1 MAWPLNDLRQTHKL
15 ARMHRVLAGLLL
27 FFLLSGSSVAQKKD
41 IPVTKNFA
49 YGLGEQ
55 LEYRVHFGLFT
66 VGKAMTY
73 VDKNYH
79 TYNSRPCYK
88 VDAYGET
95 SDWISW
101 VAKVNDNW
109 GAYIDT
115 ASLLTHM
122 AWRKLREGKYRRDEE
137 AFFDHG
143 KRKVE
148 VKVKNRETGAIES
161 KTYDVPPNAK
171 DLVAGFLF
179 LRIIDFKKVAIGDTL
194 TISGFLEDA
203 SYNLKI
209 VYKGKEVIET
219 KIGKIPCLRLSPVM
233 PKNSL
238 FDGENSV
245 LCWISDDLNRI
256 PIKLQAKM
264 FIGNTGLELIRFR
277 GLRNQLKIIF

>member
-1 MAWPLNDLRQTHKL
+1 MK
-15 ARMHRVLAGLLL
+15 RVLMGCLML
-27 FFLLSGSSVAQKKD
+27 FLLSGFLAVSQRET
-41 IPVTKNFA
+41 PVTRNIS
-49 YGLGEQ
+49 YGVGEE
-55 LEYRVHFGLFT
+55 LEYRAHFGMFT
-66 VGKAMTY
+66 VGKGTTR
-73 VDKNYH
+73 VDKKFH
-79 TYNSRPCYK
+79 TVNSRTCYK

-115 ASLLTHM
+115 TTLLTHM
-122 AWRKLREGKYRRDEE
+122 AYRKLREGKYTRDEE
-137 AFFDHG
+137 VSFDHE
-143 KRKVE
+143 KRKAE
-148 VKVKNRETGAIES
+148 VKVKNRDTGAYET
-161 KTYDVPPNAK
+161 KLYDVPVNAK

-179 LRIIDFKKVAIGDTL
+179 LRVIDFTKMAKGDTI

-209 VYKGKEVIET
+209 IYTGKEILSTRV
-219 KIGKIPCLRLSPVM
+219 GKIQCLRLRPVM
-233 PKNSL
+233 PKNSM

-256 PIKLQAKM
+256 PVKLQAKM

-277 GLRNQLKIIF
+277 GLRNQLKIVF

>member
-1 MAWPLNDLRQTHKL
+1 MKPFLQGVIILI
-15 ARMHRVLAGLLL
+15 
-27 FFLLSGSSVAQKKD
+27 LLSGFAATVQKET
-41 IPVTKNFA
+41 PVTRNIA
-49 YGLGEQ
+49 YGVGEE
-55 LEYRVHFGLFT
+55 LEYRAHFGMFT
-66 VGKAMTY
+66 VGKGITR
-73 VDKNYH
+73 VDKSLH
-79 TYNSRPCYK
+79 TVNARACYK

-115 ASLLTHM
+115 ATLLTHV
-122 AWRKLREGKYRRDEE
+122 AYRKLREGKYTRDEE
-137 AFFDHG
+137 VLFNHD
-143 KRKVE
+143 KRKAE
-148 VKVKNRETGAIES
+148 VKVKNRDTGVFES
-161 KTYDVPPNAK
+161 KTYDVPVNAK

-179 LRIIDFKKVAIGDTL
+179 LRVIDFTRVAKGDTI

-209 VYKGKEVIET
+209 IYTGKEVINT
-219 KIGKIPCLRLSPVM
+219 KIGKIQCLRLRPVM
-233 PKNSL
+233 PKNSM

-256 PIKLQAKM
+256 PVKLQAKM

-277 GLRNQLKIIF
+277 GLRNPLKIIF

>member
-1 MAWPLNDLRQTHKL
+1 VAWALNDLLQTHKF
-15 ARMHRVLAGLLL
+15 AAMHRFLAGISLLL
-27 FFLLSGSSVAQKKD
+27 LLSGSLGAQKKEV
-41 IPVTKNFA
+41 PVTSNIS

-55 LEYRVHFGLFT
+55 LEYRVHFGVFT
-66 VGKAMTY
+66 VGKATTV
-73 VDKNYH
+73 VDTKLNN
-79 TYNSRPCYK
+79 YNSRTCYK

-109 GAYIDT
+109 GAFIDT
-115 ASLLTHM
+115 TTLLSHM
-122 AWRKLREGKYRRDEE
+122 SWRNLREGKYRREE
-137 AFFDHG
+137 QTFFDHV
-143 KRKVE
+143 KRKAE
-148 VKVKNRETGAIES
+148 VRVKNRDTGAIES
-161 KTYDVPPNAK
+161 KTYDVPANTK
-171 DLVAGFLF
+171 DLVAGFLH

-209 VYKGKEVIET
+209 IYAGKEVVET
-219 KIGKIPCLRLSPVM
+219 KVGKIPCLRLRPLM

-245 LCWISDDLNRI
+245 LCWVSDDLNHI
-256 PIKLQAKM
+256 PVKLQAKM
-264 FIGNTGLELIRFR
+264 FIGNTGLELVRFR